1 MRRTLFLALL
11 LAGYQ
16 TAAPPD
22 TEIFLASFAAGA
34 NPVGRPANITNNP
47 GYDNQPSFTPD
58 GAGIFFTSIRGPS
71 HAAIMHVTKSPEPS
85 TEKPVQRSQ
94 GEMKYALAM

>member
-1 MRRTLFLALL
+1 MRPTLFLALL

-22 TEIFLASFAAGA
+22 TEIFLAPLAPGA
-34 NPVGRPANITNNP
+34 SPVGRPVNITNNP

-58 GAGIFFTSIRGPS
+58 GAGILFTSIRGGGTQTDIYRYDVAS
-71 HAAIMHVTKSPEPS
+71 RATAQVTRTPESESSP
-85 TEKPVQRSQ
+85 
-94 GEMKYALAM
+94 